1 MARKTEEK
9 ARDEQKWQEAGT
21 AVDQLQKV
29 LENQK
34 DERFHDVKVW
44 VNKVNE
50 DRGMVY
56 VGIALGEALGC
67 SPFCG
72 CAAKQI
78 GDQFEPFLLEQ
89 VPWLNRVVMEPQA
102 PMDDGHGHDDLLKV
116 L

>member
-1 MARKTEEK
+1 MARETAETP
-9 ARDEQKWQEAGT
+9 RDEQKWQEATT
-21 AVDQLQKV
+21 AVAQLQTV

-50 DRGMVY
+50 SRGMVY
-56 VGIALGEALGC
+56 VGIALGEGLGC

-78 GDQFEPFLLEQ
+78 GDQFEPFLLER
-89 VPWLNRVVMEPQA
+89 VDWLNRVVMEPEA
-102 PMDDGHGHDDLLKV
+102 PMEDDHEHDLLKV